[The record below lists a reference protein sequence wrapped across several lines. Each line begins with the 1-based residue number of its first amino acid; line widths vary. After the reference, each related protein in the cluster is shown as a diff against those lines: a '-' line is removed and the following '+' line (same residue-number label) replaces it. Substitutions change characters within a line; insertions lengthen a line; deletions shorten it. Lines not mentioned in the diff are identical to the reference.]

1 MSNINK
7 TYIEDYIRE
16 IMPKNNGI
24 LASMEQYAE
33 NNHIP
38 IIHPEVAQ
46 LLRVLIKIKKP
57 KRILEVGTAIGYST
71 IIMVESL
78 EGSGTITTI
87 ERRDDMI
94 DLALDNIKKAG
105 FQNQINIIKGEAKE
119 ILPNLDEVYD
129 FIFLD
134 AAKGKYMEFFNY
146 CINNLDTDGIIVSD
160 NVLFKGMVAND
171 DLVVRR
177 KKTIVKRMR
186 EYLNFICNT
195 KGLVS
200 SVIPIGDGV
209 ALTYKEGNK

>member
-1 MSNINK
+1 MSNINNN
-7 TYIEDYIRE
+7 YIEDYIRG
-16 IMPKNNGI
+16 IIPKNNGL
-24 LASMEQYAE
+24 LASMEEYAKR
-33 NNHIP
+33 NHIP

-57 KRILEVGTAIGYST
+57 KKILEIGTAIGYST
-71 IIMVESL
+71 IIMAENLESL
-78 EGSGTITTI
+78 GTITTI

-105 FQNQINIIKGEAKE
+105 FMNKITILKGEANE
-119 ILPNLDEVYD
+119 ILCNLDEIYD

-134 AAKGKYMEFFNY
+134 AAKGKYMEFFNS
-146 CINNLDTDGIIVSD
+146 CINNLVTDGIIVSD